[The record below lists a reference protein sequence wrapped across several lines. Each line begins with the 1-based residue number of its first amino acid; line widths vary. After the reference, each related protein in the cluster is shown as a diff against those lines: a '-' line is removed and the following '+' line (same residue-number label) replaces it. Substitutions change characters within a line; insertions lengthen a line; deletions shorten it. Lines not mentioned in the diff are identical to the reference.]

1 MAHPAGAAAAEGD
14 VELEVQHTTRFSY
27 AEPVRNSFN
36 ETRLQPVSAG
46 GQERLDFQLEVC
58 PTVRAGEYRDFYQNV
73 VHYFEVNDPHHELVV
88 TARSR
93 VRTGQVSGA
102 TQSGRESLHDYLQA
116 SPFVSLPV
124 DVFREAVD
132 VQGAGGSAE
141 ERARRLM
148 DHVNRNFVYEP
159 NVTHV
164 HTHVEEV
171 FQLRRGVCQDL
182 AHALLAL
189 CRSVKIPAR
198 YVSGYV
204 YCGDQHEMR
213 GAQASHAWVEI
224 HRGEGGWLGL
234 DPTNACAAGEL
245 HVKVAHGRDY
255 RDVPPLSGNYYG
267 TDQRSL
273 RVEVDV
279 RRL

>member
-1 MAHPAGAAAAEGD
+1 M
-14 VELEVQHTTRFSY
+14 ELAVQHTTRFSY

-36 ETRLQPVSAG
+36 ETRLQPVSAA
-46 GQERLDFQLEVC
+46 GQERLDFHLEIR
-58 PTVRAGEYRDFYQNV
+58 PGTRAGEYRDFYQNV
-73 VHYFEVNDPHHELVV
+73 VHYFEVNDPHEELVV

-93 VRTGQVSGA
+93 VRTGLEARA
-102 TQSGRESLHDYLQA
+102 TSQGGESIHDYLQA

-132 VQGAGGSAE
+132 VQGTNGPIE
-141 ERARRLM
+141 ERATRLM
-148 DHVNRNFVYEP
+148 EHVYRNFGYEP

-182 AHALLAL
+182 AHACLAL

-204 YCGDQHEMR
+204 YCGDRQEMR
-213 GAQASHAWVEI
+213 GAQASHAWVEV

-234 DPTNACAAGEL
+234 DPTNNCEAGEM

-273 RVEVDV
+273 TVEVDV
-279 RRL
+279 KKVG

>member
-1 MAHPAGAAAAEGD
+1 M
-14 VELEVQHTTRFSY
+14 ELEVHHTTRFAY

-36 ETRLQPVSAG
+36 ETRLQPVSSGA
-46 GQERLDFQLEVC
+46 QERLDFRLYVS
-58 PTVRAGEYRDFYQNV
+58 PSVRAGEYRDFYQNV
-73 VHYFEVNDPHHELVV
+73 VHYFEVNDPHQELVV

-93 VRTGQVSGA
+93 VRTGLAAGA
-102 TQSGRESLHDYLQA
+102 TQNGRESLHDYLQS

-124 DVFREAVD
+124 ELFREAVD
-132 VQGAGGSAE
+132 AQGTGSSVE
-141 ERARRLM
+141 ERARSLM
-148 DHVNRNFVYEP
+148 GHVNRKFVYEP

-204 YCGDQHEMR
+204 YCGDRHEMK
-213 GAQASHAWVEI
+213 GAQASHAWVEV

-234 DPTNACAAGEL
+234 DPTNDCEAGEM

-273 RVEVDV
+273 LVEVDV
-279 RRL
+279 RKV

>member
-1 MAHPAGAAAAEGD
+1 M
-14 VELEVQHTTRFSY
+14 ELEVLHTTRFSY

-46 GQERLDFQLEVC
+46 GQERLGFQLEVS
-58 PTVRAGEYRDFYQNV
+58 PATRAGEYRDFYQNV

-93 VRTGQVSGA
+93 VRTGLPASA
-102 TQSGRESLHDYLQA
+102 TQTGKESLHDYLQA

-132 VQGAGGSAE
+132 AQGSDAPAE
-141 ERARRLM
+141 DRARHLM
-148 DHVNRNFVYEP
+148 AHVNRNFVYEP

-204 YCGDQHEMR
+204 YCGDRQEMK
-213 GAQASHAWVEI
+213 GAQASHAWVEV

-234 DPTNACAAGEL
+234 DPTNNCQAGEM

-273 RVEVDV
+273 AVEVDV
-279 RRL
+279 RKVA